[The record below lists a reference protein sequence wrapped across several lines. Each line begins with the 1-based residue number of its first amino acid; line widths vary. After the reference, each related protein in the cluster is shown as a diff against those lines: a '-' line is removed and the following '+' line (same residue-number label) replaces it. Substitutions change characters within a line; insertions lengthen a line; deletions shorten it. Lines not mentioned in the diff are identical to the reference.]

1 MKTFFLATL
10 AALFVVFVWGGF
22 HYWNIARSFEPVTV
36 PYAELGDTLAMNGGQ
51 RGVVIILSDTKHIAS
66 ATETARLIASTG
78 RVAALVDLDAVF
90 GRVLTDT
97 PDCLEQVTLLDVY
110 AQHLQQTFQFDH
122 FGKPALIGFG
132 SAGSYLRLLLA
143 QAPAG
148 IFSAGISIH
157 DQDSVL
163 LPAALCGAV
172 EQQAIWKSATVP
184 VSIPATINSVT
195 PWVNWSSGLQAWL
208 FVLEK
213 MVHFQTPALS
223 ATASDTSDLPL
234 VELPQKQG
242 GAADYFVVIISGD
255 GGWANI
261 DKDIADALGEKGIA
275 VVGWNSLRYFWEAKS
290 PDVMSADLARV
301 IRYYKQNWGK
311 SRVVM
316 VGFSL
321 GADVL
326 PFMVSH
332 LPVDVQQA
340 VIGLV
345 LLSPS
350 QDVDFQFHVSDW
362 LENDGGDPNPLLPEM
377 TKISQI
383 PVLCVYGEEDNETL
397 CQQLSEG
404 EGKHIVRL
412 PGDHHF
418 DGDYD
423 AVTQLLLSRF
433 PVSH

>member
-1 MKTFFLATL
+1 MKKFFLAAL
-10 AALFVVFVWGGF
+10 AVLLAVFFWGGF
-22 HYWNIARSFEPVTV
+22 HYWSVARSFEPVTV
-36 PYAELGDTLAMNGGQ
+36 PYAELGDTLAINGGQ
-51 RGVVIILSDTKHIAS
+51 RGVVIILSDKKNIESTK
-66 ATETARLIASTG
+66 ETARLIASTG

-90 GRVLTDT
+90 GRVLTDA

-122 FGKPALIGFG
+122 FDKPALIGFG

-148 IFSAGISIH
+148 IFSAGISVH

-163 LPAALCGAV
+163 LPAALCGPTA
-172 EQQAIWKSATVP
+172 QQLVWRSATEP
-184 VSIPATINSVT
+184 VNIPVTLSTVT
-195 PWVNWSSGLQAWL
+195 PWANGSSGLKQW
-208 FVLEK
+208 FSVLQK
-213 MVHFQTPALS
+213 MVYSRKPVTS
-223 ATASDTSDLPL
+223 TTRSDPGDLPL
-234 VELPQKQG
+234 VELPQQQG
-242 GAADYFVVIISGD
+242 GVADYFVIIISGD

-275 VVGWNSLRYFWEAKS
+275 VVGWNSLRYFWEAKN

-301 IRYYKQNWGK
+301 IRFYRKNWGK
-311 SRVVM
+311 SKVVM

-332 LPVDVQQA
+332 LPADIQQT
-340 VIGLV
+340 VSGLV

-362 LENDGGDPNPLLPEM
+362 LENDGGDPNPLLPEVA
-377 TKISQI
+377 KISQI
-383 PVLCVYGEEDNETL
+383 PLLCVYGEEDDETL
-397 CQQLSEG
+397 CQQLTEG
-404 EGKHIVRL
+404 QGRHIVRL

-418 DGDYD
+418 DGDY
-423 AVTQLLLSRF
+423 ATVTQLLLSQF